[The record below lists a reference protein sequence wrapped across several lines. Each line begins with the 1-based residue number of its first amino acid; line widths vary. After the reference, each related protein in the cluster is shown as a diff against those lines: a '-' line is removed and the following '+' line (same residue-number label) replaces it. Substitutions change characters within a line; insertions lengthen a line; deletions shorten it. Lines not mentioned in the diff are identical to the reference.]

1 MCYKLPER
9 TGATNLKSK
18 FNSQDAM
25 SLTNEARET
34 NDPSNHG
41 PLELVQLAVLELRR
55 RHLRR
60 ELANVE
66 CQFQQLQLEIQ
77 LKGIQAPWLNK

>member
-1 MCYKLPER
+1 MCYKLPEK

-25 SLTNEARET
+25 SFTNKARET
-34 NDPSNHG
+34 NERFESNG

-77 LKGIQAPWLNK
+77 LKGIQAP

>member
-1 MCYKLPER
+1 M
-9 TGATNLKSK
+9 KSK
-18 FNSQDAM
+18 FNSPDAM
-25 SLTNEARET
+25 SFTNEARET

-41 PLELVQLAVLELRR
+41 PLELVQLEVLELRR

-66 CQFQQLQLEIQ
+66 CQFQPFQIEIQ
-77 LKGIQAPWLNK
+77 LKGIQAVCLKKDNS

>member
-1 MCYKLPER
+1 MSKSARSKDLPNR
-9 TGATNLKSK
+9 A
-18 FNSQDAM
+18 
-25 SLTNEARET
+25 
-34 NDPSNHG
+34 PV
-41 PLELVQLAVLELRR
+41 ELAQLAVLELKR

-77 LKGIQAPWLNK
+77 LKGIQVPRLNK

>member
-1 MCYKLPER
+1 M
-9 TGATNLKSK
+9 NVKS
-18 FNSQDAM
+18 
-25 SLTNEARET
+25 SLTAKRTMSKSAISKDLPNR
-34 NDPSNHG
+34 S

-60 ELANVE
+60 ELAKVE